1 MTPSKSMLDVFEK
14 HQFDQSI
21 VNNSRSW
28 FRQQAILLTKEGI
41 KPRGVYTN
49 SGRIVNTIKPGSL
62 YMFFYDPKY
71 KETLPY
77 YDRFPM
83 VFPFATSAT
92 GFTGLNMH
100 YLSYKFRVVLLD
112 NLLKFKSTKNLDETT
127 RLKYSWNIIS
137 GISKHKLAEHCVK
150 SYLYD
155 HVMTPTKL
163 ISPTDWVTAMMLPVE
178 SFTKASSSQVWKNTG
193 GM

>member
-1 MTPSKSMLDVFEK
+1 MTPPKSMLDVFEK

-41 KPRGVYTN
+41 KPRAVYTN
-49 SGRIVNTIKPGSL
+49 SGRITNSIKPGSL
-62 YMFFYDPKY
+62 YMFFYDPKH

-83 VFPFATSAT
+83 VFPFATSEK

-112 NLLKFKSTKNLDETT
+112 NLLKFKSTKTLDETT

-137 GISKHKLAEHCVK
+137 GISKHTLAEHCVK